1 LEQAL
6 RRAER
11 LIEGGRAQEAVEL
24 LTPLVESHRWVAD
37 VHYMLGYARVSTGDI
52 WGALGEYERALE
64 LSHDPGY
71 WPPLASLYT
80 QMELNAHALKAL
92 RQSLRHPD
100 YIPPESY
107 EGMRQAL
114 TMMEE
119 VVAQMSHSLG
129 IPVRRV
135 EKGLYEMEEGIR
147 DLNQSDYAS
156 SAAASQRAV
165 RVLGDWPPPHNNLS
179 LALFYDGHPE
189 EAVAAARKV
198 LAHDPDNVQALSNAV
213 RFLTWSEREEEARTL
228 WARLEDV
235 EPQDA
240 TERIKIAEAFA
251 ILGEDESV
259 YRVLR
264 PLDKA
269 EAQQELSPEFVKEV
283 QFFLA
288 VAEANTG
295 RRGAKRRLRDVRD
308 RYPQADVFLAALAD
322 RQPGPN
328 WSERYPYFASSELL
342 PRHAMQEWVDL
353 VSRQGGMSEK
363 GYRDRVVDF
372 ARRFPQIVPAAE
384 KMIWEEAL
392 VDMGLPILILLDTPQ
407 ARQVLRR
414 FGSSQVGDDDDR
426 MQALTHLAEVGEIG
440 PDTMVRIWADGEWR
454 EVQMRQYEISD
465 EYVSEY
471 EPEVAELL
479 NTALE
484 AFKQE
489 KLQRAERLFR
499 RAIELEP
506 RAKQAYHNLGAL
518 YSHQGKQEQARE
530 MLRAAIEI
538 DPLYVMPRCN
548 LALLLL
554 GDDDVQGAEEMLGPL
569 ANVTRF
575 NPQDMAFYTYTQ
587 ARILLEQ
594 DNYDAARRSLQM
606 ALEMQPEYEPAKDLL
621 ERLETLEPLRHL
633 QDAFSSFI
641 EEQRNRKHA
650 RRLRLQAKLRTFDPS
665 LPKALTLYTK
675 DALKGMG
682 DEIIPWGGWS
692 GLRKAELVQEIV
704 NVLSDTEHLADI
716 VESLDD
722 GERAALREVLDMGG
736 RMSWAEFDAR
746 YGNDLDESPYWNYH
760 EPETAMG
767 RLRLRGL
774 LVEATVSGE
783 LLVALPVELREPLI
797 AILRRH

>member
-1 LEQAL
+1 
-6 RRAER
+6 
-11 LIEGGRAQEAVEL
+11 
-24 LTPLVESHRWVAD
+24 
-37 VHYMLGYARVSTGDI
+37 M
-52 WGALGEYERALE
+52 
-64 LSHDPGY
+64 
-71 WPPLASLYT
+71 
-80 QMELNAHALKAL
+80 
-92 RQSLRHPD
+92 
-100 YIPPESY
+100 
-107 EGMRQAL
+107 
-114 TMMEE
+114 
-119 VVAQMSHSLG
+119 
-129 IPVRRV
+129 
-135 EKGLYEMEEGIR
+135 
-147 DLNQSDYAS
+147 
-156 SAAASQRAV
+156 
-165 RVLGDWPPPHNNLS
+165 
-179 LALFYDGHPE
+179 
-189 EAVAAARKV
+189 
-198 LAHDPDNVQALSNAV
+198 
-213 RFLTWSEREEEARTL
+213 
-228 WARLEDV
+228 
-235 EPQDA
+235 
-240 TERIKIAEAFA
+240 
-251 ILGEDESV
+251 

-295 RRGAKRRLRDVRD
+295 RRGAKRRLREVRD

-363 GYRDRVVDF
+363 RYRDQVVDF

-548 LALLLL
+548 LALLPA
-554 GDDDVQGAEEMLGPL
+554 G
-569 ANVTRF
+569 
-575 NPQDMAFYTYTQ
+575 
-587 ARILLEQ
+587 
-594 DNYDAARRSLQM
+594 RR
-606 ALEMQPEYEPAKDLL
+606 
-621 ERLETLEPLRHL
+621 
-633 QDAFSSFI
+633 
-641 EEQRNRKHA
+641 
-650 RRLRLQAKLRTFDPS
+650 
-665 LPKALTLYTK
+665 
-675 DALKGMG
+675 
-682 DEIIPWGGWS
+682 
-692 GLRKAELVQEIV
+692 
-704 NVLSDTEHLADI
+704 
-716 VESLDD
+716 
-722 GERAALREVLDMGG
+722 
-736 RMSWAEFDAR
+736 
-746 YGNDLDESPYWNYH
+746 
-760 EPETAMG
+760 
-767 RLRLRGL
+767 
-774 LVEATVSGE
+774 
-783 LLVALPVELREPLI
+783 
-797 AILRRH
+797 